1 MTLRYSQVKTEAQLL
16 VSVANCLW
24 ASKQNKFSKWKLG
37 EWLGILVKKELGV
50 LARVSGPAFYS
61 NDILWEDD
69 LYPYRI
75 SIEIFKYY
83 EPGSR
88 LDCVSGFEKQFE
100 DAFINIGF
108 QIMTQ
113 NPFPEYMEKEILKK
127 IMAVQGSPFKKE
139 TIIRDLNKEKSKDSG
154 ALKKK

>member
-1 MTLRYSQVKTEAQLL
+1 MTLRFSQVKTEYQLL

-50 LARVSGPAFYS
+50 LAKVTGPAYHS

-75 SIEIFKYY
+75 PIKIIKYY

-88 LDCVSGFEKQFE
+88 LNCISEFERQFE
-100 DAFINIGF
+100 DAFVSIGF

-113 NPFPEYMEKEILKK
+113 NPFPEYMEKKWLEN
-127 IMAVQGSPFKKE
+127 IMTVQGSPLKKE
-139 TIIRDLNKEKSKDSG
+139 TIIRDLQMEEKK
-154 ALKKK
+154 LREIEKK